1 MKKLFLALLFNL
13 ITLTAFSQDNF
24 AGWWESK
31 TSKYITMIYV
41 GDYGVSQVVNYNPWN
56 EDVIEERIIKRN
68 KNTFITH
75 LFNKRNGYSVKV
87 KYKLKDKNNLTCKFT
102 GDLKRTVYLTRYKFD
117 LNNKLKT

>member
-13 ITLTAFSQDNF
+13 ITLTAFGQDDF
-24 AGWWESK
+24 S
-31 TSKYITMIYV
+31 V

-56 EDVIEERIIKRN
+56 EDVIEEKIIKRN
-68 KNTFITH
+68 KYTFITH

-87 KYKLKDKNNLTCKFT
+87 KYKLKDKNNLICKFT
-102 GDLKRTVYLTRYKFD
+102 GDLKKTVHLTRYKFD

>member
-41 GDYGVSQVVNYNPWN
+41 GDYGVS
-56 EDVIEERIIKRN
+56 
-68 KNTFITH
+68 
-75 LFNKRNGYSVKV
+75 
-87 KYKLKDKNNLTCKFT
+87 
-102 GDLKRTVYLTRYKFD
+102 
-117 LNNKLKT
+117 